1 MIKLNGG
8 TLMDLLRD
16 SVFVDNTKAKC
27 ISYALES
34 ETKRILGSA
43 DQTLTS
49 AGIDKLPEK
58 ILDVLAVELRS
69 PYYDETFDIDTKR
82 LIIKS
87 TLKWYMK
94 AGTPE
99 AVKDFINALF
109 GSGDIVEW
117 FDYTEAPYTP
127 GTFDVIV
134 NTELTEDA
142 AEQFTK
148 TIERVKNERS
158 HIRHLIVLRNILM
171 DIYSGVAEMCNQ
183 MQNSLIPE
191 SDFPQEQEMMLYY
204 GYGHH
209 IWEDCPIIPESEL
222 SEDSD
227 LGCGMGSMFFSQM
240 TNYITEQE

>member
-1 MIKLNGG
+1 MTDIFSGE
-8 TLMDLLRD
+8 LMDLLRNSAFSENID
-16 SVFVDNTKAKC
+16 VQC
-27 ISYALES
+27 ISYALKGTVQDILEKLKNTLVES
-34 ETKRILGSA
+34 
-43 DQTLTS
+43 
-49 AGIDKLPEK
+49 GIDELSEK
-58 ILDVLAVELRS
+58 TLDTLAVELRT
-69 PYYDETFDIDTKR
+69 PYYDEDFSIEQKR
-82 LIIKS
+82 TVIQN

-94 AGTPE
+94 SGTPE
-99 AVKDFINALF
+99 AVKEFINVVF
-109 GSGDIVEW
+109 GDGDIVEW
-117 FDYTEAPYTP
+117 FDYIEGPFTP
-127 GTFDVIV
+127 GTFDVMV
-134 NTELTEDA
+134 NTEMTEDA

-148 TIERVKNERS
+148 TIEKVKNERS

-191 SDFPQEQEMMLYY
+191 SEFPQEQKMMLYY
-204 GYGHH
+204 GYGHY